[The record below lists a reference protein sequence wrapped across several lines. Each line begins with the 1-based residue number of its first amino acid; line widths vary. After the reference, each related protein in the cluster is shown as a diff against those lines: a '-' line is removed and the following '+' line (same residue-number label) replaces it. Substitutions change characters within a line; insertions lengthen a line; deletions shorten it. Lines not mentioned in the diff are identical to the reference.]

1 MNNISDYD
9 FRRISSFIDGELS
22 YKEVVALVADMDSN
36 ISLKETYFS
45 LIELS
50 EATSQIKNIG
60 IKQKLKNISF
70 RAILK
75 SIFQRII
82 LPGGVFTAG
91 VILSYSVIISV
102 TETTNKPIE
111 PTNLITQAISS
122 IEAKQTLENVQN
134 EEILKFAS
142 QHYTRISQ
150 GNTGLL
156 PVGYKPSWVPSG
168 FKSDPNKGNKYINS
182 LKRKQFSI
190 FISNK
195 ETSDLPDGEYIK
207 ENFILIKKTRKFGN
221 QSQTITIFGDID
233 IESGKKILNSI
244 QPR

>member
-36 ISLKETYFS
+36 TSLKETYFS

-82 LPGGVFTAG
+82 LPGAVFTAG
-91 VILSYSVIISV
+91 VLLSYSVIISV

-111 PTNLITQAISS
+111 PTNLITQAISVS
-122 IEAKQTLENVQN
+122 YTHLTLPT
-134 EEILKFAS
+134 KA
-142 QHYTRISQ
+142 
-150 GNTGLL
+150 
-156 PVGYKPSWVPSG
+156 
-168 FKSDPNKGNKYINS
+168 
-182 LKRKQFSI
+182 
-190 FISNK
+190 
-195 ETSDLPDGEYIK
+195 
-207 ENFILIKKTRKFGN
+207 
-221 QSQTITIFGDID
+221 
-233 IESGKKILNSI
+233 
-244 QPR
+244 